1 MRGSRAHVRTCVR
14 SPSTTTSDESVR
26 STSRSRSRSSRS
38 SRSSRAKR
46 GGGGADRAGRT
57 AAEQGNEQPQQRS
70 ADDARAA
77 ALGRASGRRGR
88 AASPSFYRLRREK
101 REGTV
106 TSERGARRRRLR
118 TTLWAET
125 RFPPSSRHVG
135 SDVAVRL
142 LRPLTASPGNPWRP
156 PNLHSRRVGARDALL
171 VETPPARHQVLQ
183 VDVAHPA
190 VVLLD
195 DGGLFVRRGDD
206 DHDVGRRCRRPTPR
220 SRPGPRPCR
229 RRPVPEANADPLCGT
244 ASRRRRR
251 PLSEPHT
258 ASTPYSSRL

>member
-46 GGGGADRAGRT
+46 GGGGADRAGGPRKGEGRGRGART
-57 AAEQGNEQPQQRS
+57 E
-70 ADDARAA
+70 RAPPR
-77 ALGRASGRRGR
+77 LGARGR
-88 AASPSFYRLRREK
+88 ATPPSLCRFEREK